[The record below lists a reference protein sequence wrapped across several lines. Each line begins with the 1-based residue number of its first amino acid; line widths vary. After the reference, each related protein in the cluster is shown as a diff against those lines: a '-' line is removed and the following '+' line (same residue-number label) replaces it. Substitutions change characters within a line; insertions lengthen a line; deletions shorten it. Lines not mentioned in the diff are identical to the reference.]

1 MNNYN
6 EVKKSFGTQAE
17 KFASYHMSK
26 AEYTDYLI
34 RSIQAKGN
42 EHALEVAAGTCICG
56 RAVAP
61 YVKDIT
67 CLDLTEAMLEQGK
80 KLAKQEGIQNISF
93 VSGNAE
99 CLPFEDETFDL
110 VITRL
115 SLHHFVEPEKP
126 FREMQRVLKKGGK
139 LVIWDMV
146 ATTEELRETNDA
158 IETMRDNSHTRILSR
173 EEFEAL
179 FEDAFELQLEETTL
193 VPVNLQSWMDLTSTP
208 EDIQKDI
215 IDKISNDLEKGVI
228 FFANIIDQSKI
239 IYIAKNKNTNA
250 NCGFLVKE
258 AAIKSGGNGGG
269 RADFAQSG
277 GKDVNKVD
285 EVLDFIREQLQ

>member
-1 MNNYN
+1 MYSLL
-6 EVKKSFGTQAE
+6 KRSRKSTNPILSFE
-17 KFASYHMSK
+17 SVEEILLISSSSL
-26 AEYTDYLI
+26 YL
-34 RSIQAKGN
+34 
-42 EHALEVAAGTCICG
+42 
-56 RAVAP
+56 
-61 YVKDIT
+61 
-67 CLDLTEAMLEQGK
+67 
-80 KLAKQEGIQNISF
+80 
-93 VSGNAE
+93 SGNAE

-215 IDKISNDLEKGVI
+215 IDKMEYDL
-228 FFANIIDQSKI
+228 
-239 IYIAKNKNTNA
+239 
-250 NCGFLVKE
+250 
-258 AAIKSGGNGGG
+258 NGGCLISEYNVG
-269 RADFAQSG
+269 TPLNKYQYVKRDRLQSG
-277 GKDVNKVD
+277 ICQG
-285 EVLDFIREQLQ
+285 VLVVLPLVPVIPITGDLQKSHASSISPITFTPAF

>member
-1 MNNYN
+1 
-6 EVKKSFGTQAE
+6 
-17 KFASYHMSK
+17 
-26 AEYTDYLI
+26 
-34 RSIQAKGN
+34 
-42 EHALEVAAGTCICG
+42 
-56 RAVAP
+56 
-61 YVKDIT
+61 
-67 CLDLTEAMLEQGK
+67 
-80 KLAKQEGIQNISF
+80 
-93 VSGNAE
+93 
-99 CLPFEDETFDL
+99 

-215 IDKISNDLEKGVI
+215 IDKMEYDL
-228 FFANIIDQSKI
+228 
-239 IYIAKNKNTNA
+239 
-250 NCGFLVKE
+250 
-258 AAIKSGGNGGG
+258 NGGDKTG
-269 RADFAQSG
+269 FNPYIKEGQICFDHRWLLLI
-277 GKDVNKVD
+277 GKKEN
-285 EVLDFIREQLQ
+285 

>member
-1 MNNYN
+1 M
-6 EVKKSFGTQAE
+6 
-17 KFASYHMSK
+17 
-26 AEYTDYLI
+26 
-34 RSIQAKGN
+34 
-42 EHALEVAAGTCICG
+42 
-56 RAVAP
+56 AP

-93 VSGNAE
+93 VSWNAE

-215 IDKISNDLEKGVI
+215 IDKMEYDL
-228 FFANIIDQSKI
+228 
-239 IYIAKNKNTNA
+239 
-250 NCGFLVKE
+250 
-258 AAIKSGGNGGG
+258 NGGDKTG
-269 RADFAQSG
+269 FNPYIKEGQISFDHRWLLLI
-277 GKDVNKVD
+277 GKRKTNPHLSRKRNFQFG
-285 EVLDFIREQLQ
+285 ELKKTEFTY